1 MKIVVKT
8 EMRKRV
14 EVVDVSVVDP
24 DDQSFML
31 LSIEEE
37 VLSSAIS
44 AKT

>member
-1 MKIVVKT
+1 
-8 EMRKRV
+8 MRISV
-14 EVVDVSVVDP
+14 EVDVSVACP

-44 AKT
+44 AEKQNKI